1 VFVVILALSNLGTS
15 FASAI
20 LAKDTTT
27 NDNNELV
34 NKKTG
39 EAVATDQAI
48 ERYES
53 EELTNEETSRRLVRY
68 GVTSGSFTS
77 MSTENAL
84 DLWKKCK
91 RGNKIVKLTYLWAD
105 GELAERTV
113 CGNDWTCARP
123 SDFTRRPTKT
133 GKLCVQGTS
142 PLEYVYINP
151 DPTDSNKYIIS
162 ADNMDV
168 LTADLSETCEDD
180 EDCDDG
186 LECLIE
192 QGESVGSCITTS
204 TFCTSDAKICPD
216 GTPLSRVGPNCEF
229 PECPETT
236 TSTSTT
242 STTTR

>member
-1 VFVVILALSNLGTS
+1 MCHRLLVFVVILALSNLGTS

-34 NKKTG
+34 NKKTK
-39 EAVATDQAI
+39 EAVATDTAI
-48 ERYES
+48 ARYES
-53 EELTNEETSRRLVRY
+53 ELTNEESSRRLVRY

-77 MSTENAL
+77 MSKDDAHN
-84 DLWKKCK
+84 LWGKCK

-113 CGNDWTCARP
+113 CGNDWTCGRP
-123 SDFTRRPTKT
+123 SDYTRRPQKT
-133 GKLCVQGTS
+133 AKLCVQGTS

-151 DPTDSNKYIIS
+151 DPTDANKYIIS

-180 EDCDDG
+180 EDCDEG
-186 LECLIE
+186 LECLVE
-192 QGESVGSCITTS
+192 QGESVGKCITTS
-204 TFCTSDAKICPD
+204 TFCTTDAKVCSD
-216 GTPLSRVGPNCEF
+216 GTTLSRVGPNCEF

-236 TSTSTT
+236 TST
-242 STTTR
+242 TTR

>member
-34 NKKTG
+34 NKKTK
-39 EAVATDQAI
+39 EAVATDTAI
-48 ERYES
+48 ARYES
-53 EELTNEETSRRLVRY
+53 EELTNESSRRLIRY
-68 GVTSGSFTS
+68 GVSSGSFTS
-77 MSTENAL
+77 MSTENAK
-84 DLWKKCK
+84 DLLKKCK

-113 CGNDWTCARP
+113 CGSDWTCGVP
-123 SDFTRRPTKT
+123 KDFKPRRRPTA
-133 GKLCVQGTS
+133 GRLCIQGTS

-151 DPTDSNKYIIS
+151 DPDDSGSYIIS

-192 QGESVGSCITTS
+192 QGDSLGSCITTS
-204 TFCTSDAKICPD
+204 TFCTTDVHTCSD
-216 GTPLSRVGPNCEF
+216 GTTLSRIGPNCEF

-236 TSTSTT
+236 TSTT